1 MTTTTRRPW
10 VARRWLTFT
19 LLVGVVSTAACS
31 TAATGGPT
39 ASLPSSQPPATPLST
54 AATTATALPT
64 LPDFTAV
71 PTSLD
76 PCQLVTVQEASTLA
90 GATFGAGAETT
101 TEGNGKICTYGAKT
115 SNVLNVDVFQAPD
128 VATAQAAENAGLAA
142 AKAAAEQQAP
152 GLTFSQTELA
162 DFADGAL
169 VLSASMTISGQT
181 VAISAIYVL
190 SGTTFFAISD
200 LVLGQPAPTSDA
212 LQAQA
217 QVVLGRIG

>member
-1 MTTTTRRPW
+1 MTTTTRGRW
-10 VARRWLTFT
+10 VARGWQTFV
-19 LLVGVVSTAACS
+19 LLVGVVSTAACT

-39 ASLPSSQPPATPLST
+39 ASLLSSQPPATLLPT
-54 AATTATALPT
+54 AATSALPS
-64 LPDFTAV
+64 LPDATAV

-76 PCQLVTVQEASTLA
+76 PCQLVTAQEASTLA

-101 TEGNGKICTYGAKT
+101 TEGNGRICTYGAQT
-115 SNVLNVDVFQAPD
+115 PNVLNVDVVQAPD
-128 VATAQAAENAGLAA
+128 VATAKAAESAGLAA
-142 AKAAAEQQAP
+142 AEAAAEQQAP
-152 GLTFSQTELA
+152 GVTFSQTELA

-169 VLSASMTISGQT
+169 VISASATISGQT
-181 VAISAIYVL
+181 LAISAIYVL